1 MDGHTT
7 DFRNLTSM
15 SDIIYIFVV
24 KEKFCQSKDRIV
36 RKTTKAISDYD
47 NKGNRRA
54 LIGKCP
60 SSF

>member
-24 KEKFCQSKDRIV
+24 KEKFCQSKDSIV
-36 RKTTKAISDYD
+36 RKTTKVYNI
-47 NKGNRRA
+47 
-54 LIGKCP
+54 
-60 SSF
+60 